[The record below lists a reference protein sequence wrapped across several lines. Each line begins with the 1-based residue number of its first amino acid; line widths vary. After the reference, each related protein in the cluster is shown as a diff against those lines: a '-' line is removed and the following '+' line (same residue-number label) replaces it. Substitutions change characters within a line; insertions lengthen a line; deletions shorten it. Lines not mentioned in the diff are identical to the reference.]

1 MGHIDR
7 RQLLIGGTAG
17 AIGIAAAALGPT
29 TALAD
34 EGKGLVGTWDV
45 QITDATAQGGPS
57 TFEGATTFN
66 PGGGVINMDS
76 SSPATGLGSW
86 SGDEKGAFKARFM
99 QFGFSSFNPSDGSTV
114 KLVVTIQ
121 GKRSGNAISGTFTY
135 KVYALNGA
143 VLFPNGMGTFTGT
156 RFAAA

>member
-1 MGHIDR
+1 MGHVDR

-17 AIGIAAAALGPT
+17 ALGIAAAALGPT

-34 EGKGLVGTWDV
+34 EGEGLVGTWDV

-76 SSPATGLGSW
+76 GSPATGLGNW
-86 SGDEKGAFKARFM
+86 SGGGERRL
-99 QFGFSSFNPSDGSTV
+99 QSQ
-114 KLVVTIQ
+114 IH
-121 GKRSGNAISGTFTY
+121 
-135 KVYALNGA
+135 A
-143 VLFPNGMGTFTGT
+143 VRLQQLQPL
-156 RFAAA
+156 